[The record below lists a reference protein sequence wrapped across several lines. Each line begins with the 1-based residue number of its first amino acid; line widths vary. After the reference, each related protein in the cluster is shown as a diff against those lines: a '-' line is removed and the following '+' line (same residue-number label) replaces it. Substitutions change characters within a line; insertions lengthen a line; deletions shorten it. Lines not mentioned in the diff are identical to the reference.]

1 MKVLLAILLLGTLS
15 MVMAINLSQF
25 TCAQL
30 GSYTWQ
36 QASTLTIAELQTLQP
51 SQVSCVTVAL
61 AQWFVENHWY
71 DLPAALQQAL
81 WVRSGNTQLRNSTNL
96 LHRTRWLF
104 SS

>member
-36 QASTLTIAELQTLQP
+36 QASSLSIAELQTLQP
-51 SQVSCVTVAL
+51 SQVNCVTISLVN
-61 AQWFVENHWY
+61 WFIENHWGN
-71 DLPAALQQAL
+71 LPAALQQAL
-81 WVRSGNTQLRNSTNL
+81 LEVSEGGNTRLRNSNNL
-96 LHRTRWLF
+96 
-104 SS
+104 